1 MPSPHTVTGSQ
12 QCHQETPMAVPQDG
26 LAFSTFV
33 VGSLPR
39 PRWVR
44 DLIEDRKAGR
54 ISAKDADELLDDA
67 VPLAIRLQERAGL
80 DYVSDGEWRRESYVK
95 VFADAVKGFKAD
107 LFGGGS
113 SQFSSL
119 AYPAVVSGLE
129 PTRPIAAKRSTSCET
144 PGQARSPA
152 LPTAGCLRTTD
163 RW

>member
-80 DYVSDGEWRRESYVK
+80 DYVSDGEWAARELRQGLRRRCQRLQGGPIRRRELSV
-95 VFADAVKGFKAD
+95 
-107 LFGGGS
+107 L
-113 SQFSSL
+113 
-119 AYPAVVSGLE
+119 
-129 PTRPIAAKRSTSCET
+129 
-144 PGQARSPA
+144 
-152 LPTAGCLRTTD
+152 
-163 RW
+163 